1 MTRFIPGN
9 FGAVPKGAKVARV
22 ARTAKPSKYRNKPVV
37 ADGIKFDSG
46 REHKRYQQLALME
59 RAGVIRNLRRQVSYE
74 LVPAQR
80 WADGKAEL
88 AVHYVADFVYEQ
100 GLAVVVEDV
109 KSEPT
114 RKLAAYVLK
123 RKLMLHVHGIT
134 LKETL

>member
-1 MTRFIPGN
+1 VTRFIPGS
-9 FGAVPKGAKVARV
+9 FGAVPKCAKVARV
-22 ARTAKPSKYRNKPVV
+22 ARIAKPSKYRNKPVV

-59 RAGVIRNLRRQVSYE
+59 RAGVISNLRRQVSYE
-74 LVPAQR
+74 LVPALLR
-80 WADGKAEL
+80 ADGKAEL
-88 AVHYVADFVYEQ
+88 PVHYLADFVYEQ
-100 GLAVVVEDV
+100 GLTVVVEDV

-114 RKLAAYVLK
+114 RKLPAYIIK